1 MKKYVY
7 HFTVLQITGLLLL
20 LSHFSHVRLC
30 ATPQTAAHQASL
42 SLRFSRQEHWSGL
55 PFPSPMHESEVA
67 QSYPTLS
74 NPMDCSPPGPS
85 IHGIPQARGL
95 EWAATASSHPWSYYM
110 LIPNFEDR
118 GKEQER
124 GNILIYKFCLKI
136 HSGVMA
142 KWRTYPGEGNGNPLQ
157 YLAWEIPWRE
167 EPGRLQSM
175 GSQESVRHNLA
186 IKPMPPPHMQNLK
199 IFITSRTTHQELL
212 NEVL

>member
-74 NPMDCSPPGPS
+74 NTMDCSPPGPS

-136 HSGVMA
+136 HSGVMQNGELTLEKGMA
-142 KWRTYPGEGNGNPLQ
+142 THPSILPGKSHGERS
-157 YLAWEIPWRE
+157 LAGYSPW
-167 EPGRLQSM
+167 GRKNQSD
-175 GSQESVRHNLA
+175 
-186 IKPMPPPHMQNLK
+186 
-199 IFITSRTTHQELL
+199 TTQQL
-212 NEVL
+212 NQCHHHTCKT